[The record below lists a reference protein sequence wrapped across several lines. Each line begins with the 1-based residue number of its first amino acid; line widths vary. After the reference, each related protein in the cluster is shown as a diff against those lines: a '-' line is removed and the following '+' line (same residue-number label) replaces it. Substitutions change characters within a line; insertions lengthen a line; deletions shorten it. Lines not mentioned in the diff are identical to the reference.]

1 MMKKNKTIA
10 IFSGYYLPFL
20 GGIERYTNKLTAE
33 LKKLGYNIVIITSN
47 YNNLSS
53 EEKID
58 GIKIYRLPI
67 YNIFS
72 SRYPIPKNNKEY
84 KKIMKKIDK
93 ENIDFVICNTRFQLT
108 TLTGLKFA
116 KRNKLKYL
124 IIEHGSGHF
133 TINNKILDY
142 FGEIYEHALT
152 IKVKKYKPYF
162 YGVSK
167 RCNIWLKHFK
177 INAKGVFY
185 NSVDEK
191 SYEIFKNKHYIK
203 KNNKMII
210 SYAGRLIKE
219 KGINELIEAFTILEK
234 KYKNIELIIAGDGPL
249 LNELKEKQISKNIK
263 LVGKLNYEEVMSLYN
278 DTDIFVY
285 PSMYSEGLPTSILE
299 AGIMKCAIIA
309 TDRGGTKEVINNEKY
324 GLIAK
329 ENTESIKQNIEILIK
344 DQEKLKEMKNNIQKR
359 ILEEFTWNVTAKN
372 VANEMEIII
381 NEKEN

>member
-1 MMKKNKTIA
+1 MKKNKTIA

-33 LKKLGYNIVIITSN
+33 LKELGYNIVIVTSN
-47 YNNLSS
+47 YDNLKN

-84 KKIMKKIDK
+84 KKIMNKIDK

-116 KRNKLKYL
+116 KKNKLKYL

-133 TINNKILDY
+133 TVNNKILDY
-142 FGEIYEHALT
+142 FGGIYEHALT
-152 IKVKKYKPYF
+152 NIVKKYKPFF

-167 RCNIWLKHFK
+167 RCNVWLKHFK
-177 INAKGVFY
+177 INSTGVFY

-191 SYEIFKNKHYIK
+191 SYDVFKNKHYIK
-203 KNNKMII
+203 NNKKIII

-249 LNELKEKQISKNIK
+249 FNELKEKQISKNIK

-299 AGIMKCAIIA
+299 AGIMKCAIVA
-309 TDRGGTKEVINNEKY
+309 TDRGGTKEVINNKKY
-324 GLIAK
+324 GLIAE
-329 ENTESIKQNIEILIK
+329 ENIESIKENIEILIK
-344 DQEKLKEMKNNIQKR
+344 DKEKLKEMKSNIHKR

-372 VANEMEIII
+372 VVKEMEEII
-381 NEKEN
+381 NGKEN